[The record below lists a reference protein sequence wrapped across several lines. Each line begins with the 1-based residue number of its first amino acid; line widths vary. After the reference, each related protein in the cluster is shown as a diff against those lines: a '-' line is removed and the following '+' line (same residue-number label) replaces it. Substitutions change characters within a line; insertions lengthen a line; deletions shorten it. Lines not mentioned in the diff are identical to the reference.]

1 PGIDYDETYS
11 PIMDAITFRYLMSLA
26 VHENLEMRLMDV
38 VTAYLYGSLETDIY
52 MKIPEG
58 IRMPEA
64 LNSKPKELCA
74 LKLQRSLY
82 GLKQSGRMWY
92 NCLSEQLLKRG
103 YLNDQICPC
112 VFIKKSHNGV
122 VIVAVYVDDLN
133 IIGTANE
140 IQEAVTFLKGEFEM
154 KDLGKTKYCLG
165 LQIERVQNGIFVHQ
179 SNYTKRVLKRF
190 NMDKANPLS
199 TPMVN
204 RTLDVEKDPF
214 RPCEENE
221 EVLGLE
227 EGELEPDPQPQ
238 APLAED
244 KAAVGRS
251 SPQKE
256 ANDGSHFEDS
266 ALRERESFLP
276 VDMGDASKGS
286 SWEEQAECEVS
297 KDVVGKNSNLPAFQ
311 DASFKKGGGS
321 GDENDITDE
330 NGGENNVVEDIIGG
344 SLEEDADSTCG
355 GKLSIQEQEE
365 ERGVDIKMKVNG
377 IIEAGNGEITSG
389 SGLPFAEKTTLSSK
403 DKGKGVALLP
413 FGSVP
418 FTELAL
424 DAKSKA
430 LDRRTTANVESE
442 GPSARGFQFFAA
454 DPVNKTEEVEQATYN
469 KQKDDKLPLEL
480 SLSLP
485 NVLLPIG
492 AQDRGPTPGSPS
504 HGRSIHSF
512 ASSFRTNSDGFTAS
526 MSFSGSQHFSH
537 NPSCSLTHN
546 ALDFEQSVKSKPL
559 FQGVDWKALAEESKS
574 KEAPA
579 HQGMSSRENGF
590 IQQSQSS
597 QGKSSGLAPVQ
608 NARGTG
614 SSSKLPIAL
623 ERQLSLHTHLLG
635 TRNFGSCENVLEHC
649 TERRQLMLEKNS
661 GSLHRLNGP
670 DEKEQSMVIGSDFAE
685 SIVTMIVSEPL
696 HVLAK
701 RFSDMTGKQKS
712 CVKEFVLDMISDPTK
727 QWQLS
732 ALQKALQKRPDVT
745 LDMLLNAHNTQLE
758 ILVALKTGLRE
769 FLLQTHDIPIS
780 DLAEIFLNMR
790 CRNLNCKSVL
800 PVDECDC
807 KICSRRSDFCRE
819 CMCLVCSK
827 FDMASN
833 TCSWVG
839 CDVCLHWCHADCG
852 LRESHIRNGIS
863 AAGLHGTMEMQF
875 YCVACGHPSEMF
887 GFVKEVFQNFVKDW
901 TAENLARELE
911 YVRRIFFA
919 SGDMRGK
926 QLHDT
931 AVSMLSK
938 LANRSDLLDVQ
949 NRIVNFFNETK
960 FDSPAN
966 ITSIESHK
974 ELSTR
979 NQEASNGITRPDLGP
994 GWLKPVYPD
1003 KPPHFESSFKL
1014 VPEIDISRNDKYET
1028 NLDLSRTSQKEP
1040 IFDELESIVRIKHAE
1055 AKMFRTRAEDA
1066 RKESEALKRIVV
1078 SKSERI
1084 EEEYKS
1090 RITKLRLAEAEEM
1103 QKQKL
1108 EELQA
1113 HEQAYQEYVN
1123 MKMRMETDI
1132 KDLLLKMEATRSN
1145 LSA

>member
-1 PGIDYDETYS
+1 
-11 PIMDAITFRYLMSLA
+11 MK
-26 VHENLEMRLMDV
+26 RLRSSDD
-38 VTAYLYGSLETDIY
+38 LHSYGEKKDGV
-52 MKIPEG
+52 KDWG
-58 IRMPEA
+58 
-64 LNSKPKELCA
+64 KKEDSG
-74 LKLQRSLY
+74 LQRSSSSLHRSSSY
-82 GLKQSGRMWY
+82 YRSSDMGRKVLSSSSSRLDRPEDDRESSKLVRKRTEYDSENYDHRKTYDRYRDGKDRPTYVMDQMYRSESFSGQRRDFPKGFRSERDRPNRDNIATSWRRFGSGIDSDDGSRSGTETSRGSRMESKEVGKSRSKDSG
-92 NCLSEQLLKRG
+92 SERS
-103 YLNDQICPC
+103 
-112 VFIKKSHNGV
+112 KSVEGRKC
-122 VIVAVYVDDLN
+122 DDMPV
-133 IIGTANE
+133 E
-140 IQEAVTFLKGEFEM
+140 S
-154 KDLGKTKYCLG
+154 
-165 LQIERVQNGIFVHQ
+165 ER
-179 SNYTKRVLKRF
+179 
-190 NMDKANPLS
+190 
-199 TPMVN
+199 
-204 RTLDVEKDPF
+204 
-214 RPCEENE
+214 
-221 EVLGLE
+221 E

-238 APLAED
+238 VPLAEDD

-256 ANDGSHFEDS
+256 ANGGSHFEDNS

-276 VDMGDASKGS
+276 VDIGDASKGS

-297 KDVVGKNSNLPAFQ
+297 KDVEDGVGKNNDLAGFQ

-321 GDENDITDE
+321 GDENDINDE
-330 NGGENNVVEDIIGG
+330 NGGENNVVVDTVGG

-365 ERGVDIKMKVNG
+365 ERGVDIKMKVNE
-377 IIEAGNGEITSG
+377 IMEAGNGEITSG
-389 SGLPFAEKTTLSSK
+389 SGLPFAEKTTLSLK

-413 FGSVP
+413 FGGVP
-418 FTELAL
+418 FTEFTL
-424 DAKSKA
+424 DAENKA
-430 LDRRTTANVESE
+430 LDHRTTANVESE
-442 GPSARGFQFFAA
+442 GPSARGFQFFSA
-454 DPVNKTEEVEQATYN
+454 DPVKKAEEVEQATCN
-469 KQKDDKLPLEL
+469 KQKDDKLALEL

-492 AQDRGPTPGSPS
+492 AQNRGPAPGSPS

-537 NPSCSLTHN
+537 NPSCSLTHD

-559 FQGVDWKALAEESKS
+559 FQGVDWKALAEENKS
-574 KEAPA
+574 KEASA
-579 HQGMSSRENGF
+579 HQGMPSRENGF
-590 IQQSQSS
+590 IQQSKSS
-597 QGKSSGLAPVQ
+597 QGKSSGQAPVQ

-614 SSSKLPIAL
+614 SSSKLPIVL
-623 ERQLSLHTHLLG
+623 ERQLSLNTHLLG
-635 TRNFGSCENVLEHC
+635 TRNFGSYENVLEHC
-649 TERRQLMLEKNS
+649 AERRQLVPEKDS

-670 DEKEQSMVIGSDFAE
+670 DEKELSQSMVIGSDFAE

-701 RFSDMTGKQKS
+701 RFSDMTGKQKAS
-712 CVKEFVLDMISDPTK
+712 VKEFVLDMISNPTK

-745 LDMLLNAHNTQLE
+745 LDMLLNAHSTQLE

-769 FLLQTHDIPIS
+769 FLLQTYDIPTS

-852 LRESHIRNGIS
+852 LRESHIRNGKS
-863 AAGLHGTMEMQF
+863 AAGPHGTMEMQF

-919 SGDMRGK
+919 SEDVRGK

-960 FDSPAN
+960 FDRPAN

-979 NQEASNGITRPDLGP
+979 NQEAINGITRPDLGAS

-1014 VPEIDISRNDKYET
+1014 VPELDISRNDKYAT

-1078 SKSERI
+1078 TKSERI
-1084 EEEYKS
+1084 EEEYTS

-1145 LSA
+1145 FSA